1 MGRETYSGSGRGEGE
16 LLVDDVVAT
25 QRDDEEDTKEASTDS
40 EGNEPAN
47 VLLWKRRQELK
58 TVHSGDSA
66 DEQDPKTTS
75 R

>member
-1 MGRETYSGSGRGEGE
+1 
-16 LLVDDVVAT
+16 
-25 QRDDEEDTKEASTDS
+25 
-40 EGNEPAN
+40 
-47 VLLWKRRQELK
+47 LLWKRRQELK